1 MLLDIDAGNTRIKWC
16 LRAGGDVDAHEIQAS
31 GVIASGIEDSVPA
44 LVQSVLREDTIIKR
58 VRVASVR
65 NASFSREL
73 LQAADLAWGVAAEFA
88 AVTRECAGVR
98 NAYPDPSRMGIDRWL
113 AMIAAY
119 RRAGGACCIVDCG
132 SAIKLDVVDASGNHS
147 GGYIVPGLVMQRR
160 MLADS
165 TARIILADMPDWGS
179 LEPGCDTE
187 SAVSHGIL
195 SMVVAWLAGNTF
207 VQQASRDGAL
217 YLAGGDVPLLAPWL
231 KQQGLCWQAPTDLV
245 LDGLQLALP

>member
-1 MLLDIDAGNTRIKWC
+1 MFLDIDAGNTRIKWC
-16 LRAGGDVDAHEIQAS
+16 LRGGQSLEAHGAKFS
-31 GVIASGIEDSVPA
+31 GVADDLPG
-44 LVQSVLREDTIIKR
+44 LVQAVSDAGAELER

-65 NASFSREL
+65 NESFSRDL
-73 LQAADLAWGVAAEFA
+73 LQAVEQAWGVVAEFA

-113 AMIAAY
+113 AMISAY

-132 SAIKLDVVDASGNHS
+132 SAIKLDVVDARGKHL

-160 MLADS
+160 MLAAS
-165 TARIILADMPDWGS
+165 TARIVLSDEPDWGS
-179 LEPGCDTE
+179 LEPGSDTE

-195 SMVVAWLAGNTF
+195 SMVVGWLVANTS
-207 VQQASRDGAL
+207 VQQASHNGAL

-231 KQQGLCWQAPTDLV
+231 EQQGLRWQAPSDLV
-245 LDGLQLALP
+245 LDGLQFALP